1 MTTPIDTTKVYS
13 NGHKCMGS
21 MEALGLQQ
29 LLAQERNRAEYF
41 QANMHTMHRPRNPM
55 TGEETPREGKGEPLL
70 PPNWKPAV
78 EKEYIGCTP
87 KVGEIKERYDILG
100 NSPTKGSKKPEI
112 SRVRPDLSTTE
123 VVKEEIQEDMA
134 ALSAEFNQKIPS
146 GIRLK

>member
-1 MTTPIDTTKVYS
+1 MPTPIDTTKVYS

-55 TGEETPREGKGEPLL
+55 TGEETPREGMGEPLL

-78 EKEYIGCTP
+78 EREFVGCTP

-100 NSPTKGSKKPEI
+100 NSPTKGTKKPEL
-112 SRVRPDLSTTE
+112 SRVRLDVSNSRMA
-123 VVKEEIQEDMA
+123 EETQEDTA

-146 GIRLK
+146 AIRLK